1 LHVIINYKRKCLSLD
16 GDRNINHRGKSD
28 LNLPPPIWEKRR
40 KQPAIFRI
48 LFTVISFPQVI
59 INPGIA
65 CISQH
70 PFQSQRAFAFRLKLV
85 LPYIWQPYLSVADWP
100 DVVNIWQPLLA
111 LPELRVA

>member
-1 LHVIINYKRKCLSLD
+1 LHIIINYKRKCLSLG

-28 LNLPPPIWEKRR
+28 LNLPPAIWEKKS
-40 KQPAIFRI
+40 KQPAILRI
-48 LFTVISFPQVI
+48 LFTVISFPQVF
-59 INPGIA
+59 INLGNA

-70 PFQSQRAFAFRLKLV
+70 PFQSQRVFAFRLKLV
-85 LPYIWQPYLSVADWP
+85 LPCTWQPYLSAADWP